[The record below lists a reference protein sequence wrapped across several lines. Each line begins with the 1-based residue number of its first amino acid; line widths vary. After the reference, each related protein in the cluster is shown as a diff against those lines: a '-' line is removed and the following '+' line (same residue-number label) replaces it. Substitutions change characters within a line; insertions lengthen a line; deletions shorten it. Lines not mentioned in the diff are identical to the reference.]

1 MKQDAFLEVLLTR
14 QRNLITTVC
23 KTLTYT
29 SVFRKMCAARSLD
42 SSKIAEDTAKMVV
55 EYDHPTNIRMGY
67 NLIQNE
73 AFSMK
78 ANNPLDFLKNIY

>member
-1 MKQDAFLEVLLTR
+1 
-14 QRNLITTVC
+14 
-23 KTLTYT
+23 
-29 SVFRKMCAARSLD
+29 
-42 SSKIAEDTAKMVV
+42 MVV